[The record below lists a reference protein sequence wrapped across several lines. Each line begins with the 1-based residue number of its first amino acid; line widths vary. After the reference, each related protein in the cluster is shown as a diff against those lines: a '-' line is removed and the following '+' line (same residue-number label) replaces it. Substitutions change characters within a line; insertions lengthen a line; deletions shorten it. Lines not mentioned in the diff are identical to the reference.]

1 MSFPRPAN
9 TPWLVPYLTVRDAAA
24 AIAFYR
30 DAFGFGVQDEVHDH
44 GRPIHV
50 EMTYQGQLI
59 LMFAPNGAFGST
71 ARAPAAGGFECPQSF
86 HLYCADVDAV
96 YQCALEH
103 GATSIMPPDNVF
115 WGERYAAVRDPDGY
129 RWGLA
134 CRPAG
139 APA

>member
-9 TPWLVPYLTVRDAAA
+9 TPWLVPYLTVHDAAA

-30 DAFGFGVQDEVHDH
+30 DAFGFGVQDAVHDH

-86 HLYCADVDAV
+86 HLYCEDVDAV
-96 YQCALEH
+96 YRRALEH

-134 CRPAG
+134 CHPAG

>member
-59 LMFAPNGAFGST
+59 LMFAPESVFGST

-86 HLYCADVDAV
+86 HLYCEDVDAV
-96 YQCALEH
+96 YRRALEH
-103 GATSIMPPDNVF
+103 DATSIMPPDNVF

-129 RWGLA
+129 R
-134 CRPAG
+134 
-139 APA
+139 